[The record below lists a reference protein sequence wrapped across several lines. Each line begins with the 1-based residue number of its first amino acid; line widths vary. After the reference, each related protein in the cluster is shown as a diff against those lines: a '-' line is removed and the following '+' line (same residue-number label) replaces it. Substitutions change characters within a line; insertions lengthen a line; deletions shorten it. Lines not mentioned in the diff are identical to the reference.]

1 MPEGPSIHLTIG
13 DYVAQLH
20 NPLSFPNQAF
30 VVMHRLMPF
39 PSRISCLGT
48 DLKGCKQ
55 VFTLLEAV
63 YGRFDEIAKKKGVF
77 KVETIGDCYVAAAG

>member
-1 MPEGPSIHLTIG
+1 MAVCFHLSTQN
-13 DYVAQLH
+13 VQ
-20 NPLSFPNQAF
+20 F
-30 VVMHRLMPF
+30 V
-39 PSRISCLGT
+39 SRSNTTAGFT
-48 DLKGCKQ
+48 AWSSARDPGQ